1 MGRIL
6 RRILNI
12 VYIVLFIVVMIGVF
26 YSVSYYIGLPVVYK
40 SSATGGCVSVWTSH
54 GRKDCSW
61 LDENQVKK
69 YEVVWVP

>member
-6 RRILNI
+6 N
-12 VYIVLFIVVMIGVF
+12 IVLFIVVMIGVL
-26 YSVSYYIGLPVVYK
+26 YSINYYFGLPLVYK
-40 SSATGGCVSVWTSH
+40 SVATGECSEILTPD

-61 LDENQVKK
+61 LDENENQVKK

>member
-12 VYIVLFIVVMIGVF
+12 VLFIVVMIGVL

-54 GRKDCSW
+54 GSRDCSW
-61 LDENQVKK
+61 LDKNQK
-69 YEVVWVP
+69 YKVVWVP